1 MIYILDLLNKI
12 KWDKRETQEF
22 YTIHY
27 HDRIE
32 NINKSIKF
40 TDIMTFDPPFMIIEI
55 NKKITYI
62 PLHRIKEIKN
72 QGKTVWKRE

>member
-12 KWDKRETQEF
+12 KWDKREIQEF

-27 HDRIE
+27 HDRTE
-32 NINKSIKF
+32 NINKTVKY
-40 TDIMTFDPPFMIIEI
+40 TDIMAFDPPFMIIEI
-55 NKKITYI
+55 NKKLTYI
-62 PLHRIKEIKN
+62 PIHRIKEVKN

>member
-12 KWDKRETQEF
+12 KWDKRENQEI

-27 HDRIE
+27 HDRVE

-40 TDIMTFDPPFMIIEI
+40 TEIVSIDPPFMLIEI
-55 NKKITYI
+55 NKKLTYI
-62 PLHRIKEIKN
+62 PLHRIREIRKQN
-72 QGKTVWKRE
+72 KVVWKRS

>member
-12 KWDKRETQEF
+12 KGDKRENQEI

-27 HDRIE
+27 HDRVE

-40 TDIMTFDPPFMIIEI
+40 TEIVSIDPPFMLIEI
-55 NKKITYI
+55 NKKLTYI
-62 PLHRIKEIKN
+62 PLHRIREIRKQN
-72 QGKTVWKRE
+72 KVVWKRS

>member
-12 KWDKRETQEF
+12 KWDKRENQEH

-27 HDRIE
+27 QDRTE
-32 NINKSIKF
+32 NKLREIKY
-40 TDIMTFDPPFMIIEI
+40 TDIISIEPPFMLLNI

-62 PLHRIKEIKN
+62 PLHRIKEIRK
-72 QGKTVWKRE
+72 QGKVVWKRD

>member
-12 KWDKRETQEF
+12 KWDKRENQEI

-27 HDRIE
+27 HDRVE

-40 TDIMTFDPPFMIIEI
+40 TEIVSIDPPFMLIEI
-55 NKKITYI
+55 NKKLTYI
-62 PLHRIKEIKN
+62 PLHRIREIRKQHN
-72 QGKTVWKRE
+72 P